1 MKKTLEAH
9 GRLIDGSFFTDARTA
24 DYFEEQRETEGEPRQ
39 KKWFLVKAFSEDAAD
54 EDDFSLVARSR
65 LLDGGDLRRVPDG
78 LTRGHLG
85 RGGSMYVTPN
95 WLHISHFA
103 VVKDDAQSHEQQAER
118 CWELT
123 DNETYRVY
131 VKLYGAAPK
140 TKLKK
145 FCPLGSQWVVKIHT
159 DKVKMTIREEEMLK
173 SRFLEALR
181 FANLHFIAFKMETLS

>member
-1 MKKTLEAH
+1 
-9 GRLIDGSFFTDARTA
+9 
-24 DYFEEQRETEGEPRQ
+24 
-39 KKWFLVKAFSEDAAD
+39 
-54 EDDFSLVARSR
+54 
-65 LLDGGDLRRVPDG
+65 
-78 LTRGHLG
+78 
-85 RGGSMYVTPN
+85 MYVTPN

-131 VKLYGAAPK
+131 VKLYGAVPK

-145 FCPLGSQWVVKIHT
+145 FCPVDADWRLRIQTDDVKLSISERS
-159 DKVKMTIREEEMLK
+159 MSK

-181 FANLHFIAFKMETLS
+181 FAKLNFIALEMEWRASSRGGSTPTKEATPSS